1 MSSAERFVR
10 LHKRQTDCVISQAYA
25 CLARDRRA
33 SSTFDELLRSARRR
47 APRLFDAPVVDGE
60 HPGVET
66 LVNLS
71 RFANAHVRG
80 AADWPGTS
88 AGWRRCVS
96 SLAGHLVCR
105 HGVPPF
111 LAAAWFATDDPY
123 AEKKRYWFVAHGH
136 GASFRSLD
144 LPVVMTRRMEHVFLT
159 SRDHLSIE
167 HAMRRAELLALGASD
182 ELVRAVLSTRVAD
195 DLRHGHFWRTVWMFL
210 VANARVFDTAQ
221 VGPLLDFV
229 QSIRHDRIAVE
240 GTAGIVM
247 REPPQPSFSMKGRT
261 VQSMLRLM
269 RDWHR
274 SLGMAHGG
282 LTWGPSPLRP
292 MLVEEPSVDPSKPS
306 SVWDLMELTN
316 GAQLRTEGAALHHCV
331 GSYADRCWR
340 GTSRIWSLR
349 VRRGDKIRH
358 VLTIEVDQRRRA
370 VVQARGWRNRRAS
383 GKALRLLQQWTARE
397 RLRLLA
403 L

>member
-1 MSSAERFVR
+1 
-10 LHKRQTDCVISQAYA
+10 
-25 CLARDRRA
+25 
-33 SSTFDELLRSARRR
+33 
-47 APRLFDAPVVDGE
+47 
-60 HPGVET
+60 
-66 LVNLS
+66 
-71 RFANAHVRG
+71 
-80 AADWPGTS
+80 
-88 AGWRRCVS
+88 
-96 SLAGHLVCR
+96 
-105 HGVPPF
+105 
-111 LAAAWFATDDPY
+111 
-123 AEKKRYWFVAHGH
+123 
-136 GASFRSLD
+136 
-144 LPVVMTRRMEHVFLT
+144 
-159 SRDHLSIE
+159 
-167 HAMRRAELLALGASD
+167 
-182 ELVRAVLSTRVAD
+182 
-195 DLRHGHFWRTVWMFL
+195 
-210 VANARVFDTAQ
+210 
-221 VGPLLDFV
+221 
-229 QSIRHDRIAVE
+229 
-240 GTAGIVM
+240 
-247 REPPQPSFSMKGRT
+247 
-261 VQSMLRLM
+261 MLRLM

-358 VLTIEVDQRRRA
+358 VLTIEVDQRKRA